1 MEGMFIFMIECKYI
15 YIHEF
20 SHIHVHLYIY
30 IYIKK
35 AFVAV
40 LLFLKRCHGA
50 DNSAKAQ
57 KGRNNKKQILA
68 PGALRPGSQALN
80 SEKNETA
87 LKRDGW

>member
-1 MEGMFIFMIECKYI
+1 MSFHI
-15 YIHEF
+15 YTCI
-20 SHIHVHLYIY
+20 YIY
-30 IYIKK
+30 IYRKH
-35 AFVAV
+35 
-40 LLFLKRCHGA
+40 LLRFYFFLNGA
-50 DNSAKAQ
+50 MVDNSAKAQ